1 MLKNCI
7 QFNFRKITNGLKP
20 VNLYNLQKLDY
31 AANNLKNNF
40 LKYSHFFFSNKIV
53 NFPFKNFSTN
63 DEQDT
68 HNHSSK
74 EVDEMFIK
82 DSPNEILPIKQKIA
96 DLIAEN
102 EEFQEYNR
110 MVNMVKTLSSEFDLD
125 KFKEVIAY
133 INDNQVTDVFL
144 FKQFE
149 SIFIQNLNL
158 IDYQAKATCVLM
170 LGDYVNKKK
179 TSFQEEN
186 WLKILKDFQGLVE
199 LIGFNEYYNYII
211 TFDRLF
217 NKKKVHDLGGKY
229 TKEFDYFIT
238 FQNMTLFN
246 SGKIEM
252 KKLDDIFLFSKLT
265 HNGVLK
271 MSNISDNVW
280 FSINKIVQT
289 YASEMNIYELL
300 IITSLFINYQ
310 EVSGKAI
317 HILSDA
323 IREVNNY
330 LYSLINNFDL
340 LDYQEQENIINYA
353 DNLFNY
359 FSLFMYV
366 KRSKEEPNL
375 NNFEFLKSLIKIY
388 TEKLKSKNHD
398 FMIFKEFRILQLLS
412 KEVKYRDQEFW
423 SLIAEKTME
432 YINKDFM
439 KILNDIFPKRLLKN
453 STMSD
458 EDKARFQEKCDM
470 QLLLYIGMIVE
481 TFTSADYVDKD
492 FWDVIFQKVDHFANF
507 KTRDIFVILNFISL
521 GCKKM
526 YKKENFTEIWGMFI
540 NLLDPKVQ
548 PIFLNKDVVDFL
560 VKMNNYK
567 EHREY
572 REHKESSERATIKIE
587 DLNKSLN
594 ALFLNPV
601 QNATGSI
608 DVPYIKLFS
617 SFFFLIENKIKD
629 DEKVKDLKFNNLL
642 FYFFRC

>member
-1 MLKNCI
+1 MLKNFI
-7 QFNFRKITNGLKP
+7 QFNFRKITNGNKL
-20 VNLYNLQKLDY
+20 VNLNILQKLDY
-31 AANNLKNNF
+31 GAKNKKNNF
-40 LKYSHFFFSNKIV
+40 FRCSHFLFSNKFV

-63 DEQDT
+63 DEQDS
-68 HNHSSK
+68 HNQTSK
-74 EVDEMFIK
+74 EIDEMFIK
-82 DSPNEILPIKQKIA
+82 DAPNEILPMKQKIA
-96 DLIAEN
+96 NLIAEN
-102 EEFQEYNR
+102 EEFQEYNK
-110 MVNMVKTLSSEFDLD
+110 MVNMVKTLTSEFDLE
-125 KFKEVIAY
+125 KFKEVITY

-158 IDYQAKATCVLM
+158 VDYQTKSTCVLM

-199 LIGFNEYYNYII
+199 SIGFNEYYNYII

-229 TKEFDYFIT
+229 TREFDNFIS
-238 FQNMTLFN
+238 FQNISLFN

-271 MSNISDNVW
+271 MSNISDNIW

-289 YASEMNIYELL
+289 YANEMNIYELL

-317 HILSDA
+317 HILTDA

-330 LYSLINNFDL
+330 LFSLMKNFDL

-359 FSLFMYV
+359 FSLFMYI
-366 KRSKEEPNL
+366 KKNKEESNL

-481 TFTSADYVDKD
+481 TFTSADYVDKH
-492 FWDVIFQKVDHFANF
+492 FWEVIFQKVDHFANF

-526 YKKENFTEIWGMFI
+526 YKKDNFKEIWEMFI
-540 NLLDPKVQ
+540 NLLDPKVR

-567 EHREY
+567 ENREFKEY
-572 REHKESSERATIKIE
+572 KESSEKNTIKLE

-601 QNATGSI
+601 QNVTCST

-629 DEKVKDLKFNNLL
+629 DEKVKNYKFFK
-642 FYFFRC
+642 FYFI